1 MEEQLTRIADSFER
15 IASTLEW
22 IQRQGLELYSK
33 SGCLQVHIDVD
44 DVPLSGDVAVCMGR
58 VDLEVELKNGTIGFE
73 TVPFV
78 IEQS

>member
-22 IQRQGLELYSK
+22 IQREGLELYSK
-33 SGCLQVHIDVD
+33 SGCFNVRIGEM
-44 DVPLSGDVAVCMGR
+44 PLSGF
-58 VDLEVELKNGTIGFE
+58 VDLSVELKNPIE
-73 TVPFV
+73 

>member
-22 IQRQGLELYSK
+22 IQQEGIELYNK
-33 SGCLQVHIDVD
+33 SGGLNIHIDVD
-44 DVPLSGDVAVCMGR
+44 DVPLSALDDFSVQ
-58 VDLEVELKNGTIGFE
+58 LKNAKHGFK
-73 TVPFV
+73 TVPFE